1 MKPFHKAYFLK
12 AKKRTQKASFFHME
26 IIEKYELAV
35 YNEHG

>member
-12 AKKRTQKASFFHME
+12 AKKGRKFFHME

>member
-12 AKKRTQKASFFHME
+12 AKKGRKKHSLFHME

>member
-12 AKKRTQKASFFHME
+12 AKKDQASFIHME